1 MSKKSRVEKS
11 GLRKRYDDDGSFELI
26 ISFYPNRHHS
36 LTISKGDTKHEIV
49 AKLRRYANQIDDDRE
64 LS

>member
-11 GLRKRYDDDGSFELI
+11 GLRKGIDEGSFELI
-26 ISFYPNRHHS
+26 ISFYPDRHHI
-36 LTISKGDTKHEIV
+36 LTISKGDTKHQIV
-49 AKLRRYANQIDDDRE
+49 AKLRQYANQIDDDRE